1 MSNTK
6 HEHDKEAPKKIHP
19 LRRIFLGSALRNERL
34 EGELLPKSVAL
45 PIFASD
51 PLSSVAYG
59 PQELMMILTLGGLSF
74 LTFAPGIA
82 LAVALLLT
90 VIVLSYRK
98 VIQAYPSGG
107 GDYEVAKVN
116 LGRGA
121 SLTVAAALLLDY
133 IMTVAVSIASGTDNL
148 ISAFPGIAPYRVE
161 IAIGFLILIF
171 GINLR
176 GIRESGVS
184 FAIPTYI
191 FISTVMIMIGTGL
204 YKFFVLG
211 ETLVATSAHYD
222 LVPGHEFTN
231 NPAQVAIILLLLRAF
246 ASGCS
251 ALTGIEAIA
260 NGVPAFRAPKIR
272 NANITMSLM
281 GGIAVTMFLGTTWL
295 AITSGVKYLE
305 SGDQLGNPA
314 QLQEFLTNPQQSLM
328 AQIGVAVFGEGSIMF
343 YILQAATA
351 AVLLLAANTA
361 FNGFPLLSSVL
372 SRDGFAPKML
382 QTRGDRLV
390 YSNGM
395 LSLATVAGVLIL
407 IYQASV
413 TGLIQLYIIGV
424 FTSFSVGQIGM
435 IKHWQRGM
443 KQKTIG
449 RKEAYSGLMINGL
462 GAFMTCSV
470 LVIVTITKFT
480 HGAWIVFIIMPL
492 LWVLMYETKKYY
504 AEVEKEIQLLPDMKF
519 GSKGDYAIVLMDKLT
534 APQLKALDYALSSKH
549 DKLEVVHI
557 AVDPDAAARF
567 EKEWTEYGIQVPL
580 RVIPS
585 PFRDFGAPLSEY
597 LTEYRAMHPEQRM
610 AVYLPKYVVGHWWEH
625 IFHNHRA
632 NRIRKQLM
640 YVRGAMITVVP
651 WRLESADKID
661 LFSRAPMPGDARR
674 GEPLR
679 GRGQMRRHSGGQNRI
694 IRMKPKE
701 DATPDDI
708 LDPNENE

>member
-1 MSNTK
+1 MPETR
-6 HEHDKEAPKKIHP
+6 HEHDKKSAKGNH
-19 LRRIFLGSALRNERL
+19 LYRRIFLGRALRNEKL
-34 EGELLPKSVAL
+34 EGELLPKTIAL

-59 PQELMMILTLGGLSF
+59 PQELLMILTLGGVTF

-82 LAVALLLT
+82 VMVAILLT

-107 GDYEVAKVN
+107 GDYEVAKKN

-121 SLTVAAALLLDY
+121 SLVVASALLLDY
-133 IMTVAVSIASGTDNL
+133 VMTVAVSISSGTDNL
-148 ISAFPGIAPYRVE
+148 ISAFPALADYRVE
-161 IAIGFLILIF
+161 IAIGFLLLIF

-191 FISTVMIMIGTGL
+191 FISTVFVMIGSGL
-204 YKFFVLG
+204 YKVFVLG
-211 ETLVATSAHYD
+211 ETLVTTSTGYD
-222 LVPGHEFTN
+222 VQAEGEFLN
-231 NPAQVAIILLLLRAF
+231 NPAQVAVVLLLLRAF

-281 GGIAVTMFLGTTWL
+281 GATAVLMFLGTTWL
-295 AITSGVKYLE
+295 ALTAGVKYIE
-305 SGDQLGNPA
+305 HPEIQLNNVD
-314 QLQEFLTNPQQSLM
+314 FFSTNPQQSLM
-328 AQIGVAVFGEGSIMF
+328 AQIGIAVFGGGSLLF

-372 SRDGFAPKML
+372 SKDGFAPKML

-395 LSLATVAGVLIL
+395 LSLAAAAGGLIL
-407 IYQASV
+407 VYQASV
-413 TGLIQLYIIGV
+413 TDLIQLYIIGV

-435 IKHWQRGM
+435 IRHWRRGM
-443 KQKTIG
+443 RENTIS
-449 RKEAYSGLMINGL
+449 RKEAFGGLAINGF
-462 GAFMTCSV
+462 GALLTSSV
-470 LVIVTITKFT
+470 LVIVTLTKFT
-480 HGAWIVFIIMPL
+480 HGAWLVFIIMPAL
-492 LWVLMYETKKYY
+492 SILMYGTKKYY
-504 AEVEKEIQLLPDMKF
+504 AEVETEIQLKPEIVF

-549 DKLEVVHI
+549 DLLEVVHI
-557 AVDPDAAARF
+557 GVDPETSAQF
-567 EKEWTEYGIQVPL
+567 EKDWIAYGIQVPL
-580 RVIPS
+580 RIIPS

-597 LTEYRAMHPEQRM
+597 LTEYRAQHPEKRM
-610 AVYLPKYVVGHWWEH
+610 AIYIPKYVVGHWWEH

-640 YVRGAMITVVP
+640 YVRGAMIVLVP

-661 LFSRAPMPGDARR
+661 LFSRAPLPGDVRR
-674 GEPLR
+674 GETVR
-679 GRGQMRRHSGGQNRI
+679 GKSAMRRHEGGKNKVI
-694 IRMKPKE
+694 KMVAKE

-708 LDPNENE
+708 LDPNKND

>member
-1 MSNTK
+1 MPETR
-6 HEHDKEAPKKIHP
+6 HEHDKKSAKGNH
-19 LRRIFLGSALRNERL
+19 LYRRIFLGRALRNEKL
-34 EGELLPKSVAL
+34 EGELLPKTVAL

-59 PQELMMILTLGGLSF
+59 PQELLMILTLGGVTF

-82 LAVALLLT
+82 VMVAILLT

-107 GDYEVAKVN
+107 GDYEVAKKN

-121 SLTVAAALLLDY
+121 SLVVASALLLDY
-133 IMTVAVSIASGTDNL
+133 VMTVAVSISSGTDNL
-148 ISAFPGIAPYRVE
+148 ISAFPQLADYRVE
-161 IAIGFLILIF
+161 IAIGFLLLIF

-191 FISTVMIMIGTGL
+191 FISTVFVMIGSGL
-204 YKFFVLG
+204 YKVFVLG
-211 ETLVATSAHYD
+211 ETLVTTSTGYD
-222 LVPGHEFTN
+222 VQAEGEFLN
-231 NPAQVAIILLLLRAF
+231 NPAQVAVVLLLLRAF

-281 GGIAVTMFLGTTWL
+281 GATAVLMFLGTTWL
-295 AITSGVKYLE
+295 ALTAGVKYIE
-305 SGDQLGNPA
+305 HPEIQLNNVD
-314 QLQEFLTNPQQSLM
+314 FFSTNPQQSLM
-328 AQIGVAVFGEGSIMF
+328 AQIGIAVFGNGSLLF

-372 SRDGFAPKML
+372 SKDGFAPKML

-395 LSLATVAGVLIL
+395 LSLAAAAGGLIL
-407 IYQASV
+407 VYQASV
-413 TGLIQLYIIGV
+413 TDLIQLYIIGV

-435 IKHWQRGM
+435 IRHWRRGM
-443 KQKTIG
+443 RENTIS
-449 RKEAYSGLMINGL
+449 RKEAFGGLAINGF
-462 GAFMTCSV
+462 GALLTSSV
-470 LVIVTITKFT
+470 LVIVTLTKFT
-480 HGAWIVFIIMPL
+480 HGAWLVFIIMPA
-492 LWVLMYETKKYY
+492 LWILMYETKKYY
-504 AEVEKEIQLLPDMKF
+504 AEVETEIQLKPEIVF

-549 DKLEVVHI
+549 DLLEVVHI
-557 AVDPDAAARF
+557 GVDPETSAQF
-567 EKEWTEYGIQVPL
+567 EKDWIAYGIQVPL
-580 RVIPS
+580 RIIPS

-597 LTEYRAMHPEQRM
+597 LTEYRAQHPEKRM
-610 AVYLPKYVVGHWWEH
+610 AIYIPKYVVGHWWEH

-640 YVRGAMITVVP
+640 YVRGAMIVLVP

-661 LFSRAPMPGDARR
+661 LFSRAPLPGDVRR
-674 GEPLR
+674 GETVR
-679 GRGQMRRHSGGQNRI
+679 GKSAMRRHEGGKNRVI
-694 IRMKPKE
+694 KMVAKE

-708 LDPNENE
+708 LDPNKND

>member
-1 MSNTK
+1 MPESK
-6 HEHDKEAPKKIHP
+6 FEHDKLAAMKTHP
-19 LRRIFLGSALRNERL
+19 FRRMFLGRALRNEKL
-34 EGELLPKSVAL
+34 EGELLPKKIAL

-59 PQELMMILTLGGLSF
+59 PQELVMILGLGGLSF

-82 LAVALLLT
+82 AMVALLLIT
-90 VIVLSYRK
+90 IVLSYRK

-121 SLTVAAALLLDY
+121 SLIVAAALLLDY
-133 IMTVAVSIASGTDNL
+133 VMTVAVSISAGTDNL
-148 ISAFPGIAPYRVE
+148 ISAFPDLAPYRVHM
-161 IAIGFLILIF
+161 AVGFLVLIF

-184 FAIPTYI
+184 FAFPTYI
-191 FISTVMIMIGTGL
+191 FISTVFIMIGSGL
-204 YKFFVLG
+204 FKVFVLG
-211 ETLVATSAHYD
+211 ESLVTTSSDYEIQGVHD
-222 LVPGHEFTN
+222 FLE
-231 NPAQVAIILLLLRAF
+231 NPTQAAVVLLLLRAF

-260 NGVPAFRAPKIR
+260 NGVPAFKEPKIK
-272 NANITMSLM
+272 NANITMVAM
-281 GGIAVTMFLGTTWL
+281 GTIAVSMFLGTTWL
-295 AITSGVKYLE
+295 ALTSGVKYLE
-305 SGDQLGNPA
+305 SPEQLSNPL
-314 QLQEFLTNPQQSLM
+314 QLEQFLTNPQQSLM
-328 AQIGVAVFGEGSIMF
+328 AQIGIAVFGSGSLLF

-390 YSNGM
+390 FSNGM
-395 LSLATVAGVLIL
+395 LSLAAAAGALIL
-407 IYQASV
+407 VYQASV
-413 TGLIQLYIIGV
+413 TGLIQLYILGV
-424 FTSFSVGQIGM
+424 FTSFTVGQIGM
-435 IKHWQRGM
+435 IVHWRRGTKSGTIQK
-443 KQKTIG
+443 KQ
-449 RKEAYSGLMINGL
+449 ALSGLLINGF
-462 GAFMTCSV
+462 GAFMTSSV

-480 HGAWIVFIIMPL
+480 HGAWLVFIIMPV
-492 LWVLMYETKKYY
+492 LWVVMYETNKYY
-504 AEVEKEIQLLPDMKF
+504 IEVDKEIQLRPEMKF

-557 AVDPDAAARF
+557 AVDPERAEAF
-567 EKEWTEYGIQVPL
+567 GKEWEAYGIQVPL
-580 RVIPS
+580 RILPS

-597 LTEYRAMHPEQRM
+597 LTEYRLHHEEQRM
-610 AVYLPKYVVGHWWEH
+610 AIYLPKYVVGHWWEH

-640 YVRGAMITVVP
+640 YVRGAMIVLVP
-651 WRLESADKID
+651 WRLESAEKID
-661 LFSRAPMPGDARR
+661 LFSRSPLPGDVRR
-674 GEPLR
+674 GEVLR
-679 GRGQMRRHSGGQNRI
+679 SSGQMRRHRGENNKVI
-694 IRMKPKE
+694 KMVAKK

-708 LDPNENE
+708 LDLDDE

>member
-1 MSNTK
+1 MPDR
-6 HEHDKEAPKKIHP
+6 HEHDKTAPKPNHAF
-19 LRRIFLGSALRNERL
+19 RRILLGRALRNERL
-34 EGELLPKSVAL
+34 EGELLPKTIAL

-59 PQELMMILTLGGLSF
+59 PQELLMILTLGGVSF

-82 LAVALLLT
+82 LMVALLLT

-107 GDYEVAKVN
+107 GDYEVAKTN

-121 SLTVAAALLLDY
+121 SLIVAAALLLDY

-148 ISAFPGIAPYRVE
+148 ISAFPEIANYRVE
-161 IAIGFLILIF
+161 IALGFLVLIF
-171 GINLR
+171 AINLR

-184 FAIPTYI
+184 FAIPTYV
-191 FISTVMIMIGTGL
+191 FITTVLVMIGSGL
-204 YKFFVLG
+204 YRVFVLH
-211 ETLVATSAHYD
+211 ETLAPAVSASYHLNPLADYA
-222 LVPGHEFTN
+222 N
-231 NPAQVAIILLLLRAF
+231 NPAQIAVILLLLRAF

-260 NGVPAFRAPKIR
+260 NGVPAFRAPKIK

-281 GGIAVTMFLGTTWL
+281 GLTAVVMFLGTTWL
-295 AITSGVKYLE
+295 ALTAGVRYIE
-305 SGDQLGNPA
+305 DPENQLANA
-314 QLQEFLTNPQQSLM
+314 DFFSTNPQQSLM
-328 AQIGVAVFGEGSIMF
+328 AQIGSSVFGESSIMF

-372 SRDGFAPKML
+372 SKDGFAPKML

-395 LSLATVAGVLIL
+395 LSLAAAAGSLIL
-407 IYQASV
+407 VYQASV
-413 TGLIQLYIIGV
+413 SGLIQLYIIGV
-424 FTSFSVGQIGM
+424 FTSFTVGQLGM
-435 IKHWQRGM
+435 IVHWRRGIRE
-443 KQKTIG
+443 KTIA
-449 RKEAYSGLMINGL
+449 RKEALSGLAINGF
-462 GAFMTCSV
+462 GAFLTSSV
-470 LVIVTITKFT
+470 LVIVTLTKFT
-480 HGAWIVFIIMPL
+480 HGAWLVFIIMPV

-504 AEVEKEIQLLPDMKF
+504 AEVEKEIQLKPEMVF

-557 AVDPDAAARF
+557 AVDPERAEQF
-567 EKEWTEYGIQVPL
+567 EKEWEEYGIQIPL
-580 RVIPS
+580 RIIPS

-597 LTEYRAMHPEQRM
+597 LTEYRAQHEQQRM

-640 YVRGAMITVVP
+640 YVRGAMIVLVP
-651 WRLESADKID
+651 WRLESADNFD
-661 LFSRAPMPGDARR
+661 LFSRAPLPGDVRR
-674 GEPLR
+674 GESLR
-679 GRGQMRRHSGGQNRI
+679 GRSTMRRHEGGKNRVI
-694 IRMKPKE
+694 KMVARE